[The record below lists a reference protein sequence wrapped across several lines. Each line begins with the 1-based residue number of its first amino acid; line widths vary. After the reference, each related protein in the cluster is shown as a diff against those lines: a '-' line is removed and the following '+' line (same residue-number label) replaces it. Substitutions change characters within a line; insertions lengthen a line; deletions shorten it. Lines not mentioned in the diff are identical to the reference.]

1 MLRARRE
8 KIQAVSLFKGLNME
22 LSIKQKKS
30 IINMFNEY
38 LNQYKAAGIAHNEA
52 VIFAKH
58 KTRQNAAIMI
68 NTYFK

>member
-1 MLRARRE
+1 
-8 KIQAVSLFKGLNME
+8 ME

>member
-1 MLRARRE
+1 MKLTEAN
-8 KIQAVSLFKGLNME
+8 KQV
-22 LSIKQKKS
+22 IKN
-30 IINMFNEY
+30 IFNDY

-52 VIFAKH
+52 IIFAMH

>member
-1 MLRARRE
+1 MKLTEAN
-8 KIQAVSLFKGLNME
+8 KQV
-22 LSIKQKKS
+22 IKN
-30 IINMFNEY
+30 IFNDY

-52 VIFAKH
+52 IQFAMH